1 MPPLLADP
9 LLLGG
14 AVIAFVL
21 GGLVKGTLGV
31 GLPLVVVPLLTL
43 ALPAPTAIA
52 LVVVP
57 VLASNLWQAW
67 DTGVSWRGVR
77 RFAPLIGALFACTL
91 LTVPMTLALPARAL
105 NAMVA
110 GAVVLAVVLT
120 MWRPKLDIRRET
132 PWSLAVGALSGVM
145 GGVSSLTGPIIIS
158 YLMALKLPRDEFV
171 GSISIIYLGAA
182 LPLYASMAAHGRIG
196 PGELALSAL
205 AMLPVS
211 VGLWLGKLAR
221 GRLSEDWFRRVLL
234 LFLCGVAAALFLK

>member
-1 MPPLLADP
+1 MPAFLSDP
-9 LLLGG
+9 LLIAG
-14 AVIAFVL
+14 AAFAFVL

-43 ALPAPTAIA
+43 AMPAPAAIA

-67 DTGVSWRGVR
+67 DTGVSVRGVR
-77 RFAPLIGALFACTL
+77 RFAPLIGALFAATL

-110 GAVVLAVVLT
+110 GAVGLAALLT
-120 MWRPKLDIRRET
+120 VWRPKLDIRRET

-145 GGVSSLTGPIIIS
+145 GGVSSLTGPLVIS

-171 GSISIIYLGAA
+171 GSISVIYLSAA

-196 PGELALSAL
+196 WAELAISAL

-211 VGLWLGKLAR
+211 LGLWLGKLAR
-221 GRLSEDWFRRVLL
+221 GRLSEEGFRRVLL
-234 LFLCGVAAALFLK
+234 VFLCGVALALLFK

>member
-1 MPPLLADP
+1 MPDFFAHP
-9 LLLGG
+9 LLLAAA
-14 AVIAFVL
+14 AVAFAL

-43 ALPAPTAIA
+43 AMPAPSAIA

-67 DTGVSWRGVR
+67 DTGVSRRGVR
-77 RFAPLIGALFACTL
+77 RFAPLIGALFAATL
-91 LTVPMTLALPARAL
+91 LTVPMTLSLSTRTL
-105 NAMVA
+105 NTMVA
-110 GAVVLAVVLT
+110 GAVALAVLLT
-120 MWRPKLDIRRET
+120 VWRPQLRIRRET
-132 PWSLAVGALSGVM
+132 PWSLVVGALSGVM
-145 GGVSSLTGPIIIS
+145 GGVSSLTGPIVIS

-171 GSISIIYLGAA
+171 GSISIIYLAAA

-196 PGELALSAL
+196 AAELALSAL

-211 VGLWLGKLAR
+211 LGLALGKAVR

-234 LFLCGVAAALFLK
+234 LFLCGVALALLFK